1 MTARVM
7 GIYKKVYDLVRKLMA
22 YIENLILQIHC
33 MVNKK
38 SNYYK
43 QLFKG
48 IDFSSIFDLIGRS
61 LAAVYK
67 IDCIVQNNSNITSHW
82 DVYKKLIKLA
92 KNQPD
97 KFGVKANN
105 LKKLERTMTKYENTI
120 LSTTCMVTITE
131 ITYDEMLQK
140 MNSPLGRI
148 EKNKELKE
156 CFENYFKNK
165 LKEINQYL
173 GTSID
178 MDEEKKLLELMCT
191 YTLFRKL
198 FNFDEL
204 KDYWK
209 QLWTMRKKVPI
220 I

>member
-1 MTARVM
+1 M
-7 GIYKKVYDLVRKLMA
+7 
-22 YIENLILQIHC
+22 
-33 MVNKK
+33 
-38 SNYYK
+38 
-43 QLFKG
+43 
-48 IDFSSIFDLIGRS
+48 
-61 LAAVYK
+61 
-67 IDCIVQNNSNITSHW
+67 
-82 DVYKKLIKLA
+82 
-92 KNQPD
+92 
-97 KFGVKANN
+97 
-105 LKKLERTMTKYENTI
+105 LE
-120 LSTTCMVTITE
+120 
-131 ITYDEMLQK
+131 K

-165 LKEINQYL
+165 LKDVNEYL

-209 QLWTMRKKVPI
+209 QLWTMQKKVPI
-220 I
+220 IEAHSFVFVYVCMFLL